1 MIDYKKYMTKN
12 PRRQYFS
19 TKDAATR
26 SHSEAKTARGIA
38 GMKAVRQKM
47 QSYST
52 WAMGGTFAVIVTADL
67 IYKEF

>member
-1 MIDYKKYMTKN
+1 MINYKKYMTKN
-12 PRRQYFS
+12 PRHQYFS
-19 TKDAATR
+19 MKNAQNRA
-26 SHSEAKTARGIA
+26 HSKKMARGIA
-38 GMKAVRQKM
+38 GMRVARQKK